1 MCGLLFQVQGIEGDC
16 MSEQKNVEYTS
27 IGGQALIEG
36 VMMRGKDKIGI
47 AVRKPNGEIELKV
60 DPISKHFSHPLF
72 KLPMIRGIVALISS
86 MIIGVRALTYSAEF
100 FAEGD
105 GTEEKGKFELWLNKK
120 FGKKA
125 DDILLGFSIVFAV
138 IFALL
143 LFGALPT
150 AMVGFLRGVIT
161 NTLLLSAIEGVMK
174 IVVFVTYILVISQ
187 MKDIKRVFQYHG
199 AEHKTIHC
207 FESGKDVTVENAR
220 TFTTLHPRCGT
231 SFVFFVLM
239 ISIIIF
245 TFISWNSVI
254 VRLLIKLLLFPVVAG
269 LSYEMIRIAGKSTH
283 PIVRTLSYPGLMMQK
298 ITTKE
303 PDDKQLE
310 VAIAAFKSVLD
321 EADPNF

>member
-1 MCGLLFQVQGIEGDC
+1 
-16 MSEQKNVEYTS
+16 
-27 IGGQALIEG
+27 
-36 VMMRGKDKIGI
+36 
-47 AVRKPNGEIELKV
+47 
-60 DPISKHFSHPLF
+60 
-72 KLPMIRGIVALISS
+72 MIRGIVALISS